1 MSSITAMNTHPPY
14 QRNAH
19 GFHDTMPASSETH
32 PTHQAK
38 TQHPLLHLITQ
49 LDNAVISLFL
59 HPHNVPPGQ
68 SRTVQ
73 IKNVRRRVHIA
84 ILSVIAIIALL
95 VARPYIWSSPPG
107 NGDETVFAP
116 FTNRRSISKVK
127 GVLKNKYVE
136 STSKINN
143 LDTQCMCLYLIV
155 RSYYYQQ

>member
-1 MSSITAMNTHPPY
+1 MYTHPPY

-19 GFHDTMPASSETH
+19 GFHDTMSASPESH
-32 PTHQAK
+32 PNRQSK
-38 TQHPLLHLITQ
+38 NQHPLLHLITQ

-68 SRTVQ
+68 SRTAQ

-84 ILSVIAIIALL
+84 MLSVMAIIALL

-107 NGDETVFAP
+107 NGDETVFEP

-127 GVLKNKYVE
+127 GVLKNKYAD
-136 STSKINN
+136 SASKINN
-143 LDTQCMCLYLIV
+143 LDTQCM
-155 RSYYYQQ
+155 